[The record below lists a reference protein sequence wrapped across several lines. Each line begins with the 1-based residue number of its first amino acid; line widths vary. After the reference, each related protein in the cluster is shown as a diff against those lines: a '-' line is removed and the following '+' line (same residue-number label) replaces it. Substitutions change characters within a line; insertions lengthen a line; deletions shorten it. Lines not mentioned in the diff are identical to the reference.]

1 MTLAI
6 KAHGTLLQI
15 GDGGSPTETFTTI
28 AEVTEISG
36 PSLEQEPLDVTSHES
51 SGGFREFVGGLID
64 GGEVTLSLNYIPT
77 DATQNATT
85 GLIADLKNMV
95 VRNFQLVFP
104 DVGSTTWSFPALVM
118 SFEPTEPVDDKLGA
132 DVTLKVA
139 GEPTLV

>member
-1 MTLAI
+1 MTQAI
-6 KAHGTLLQI
+6 KAHGTLLKI
-15 GDGGSPTETFTTI
+15 GDGQPSEVFTTI

-36 PSLEQEPLDVTSHES
+36 PSLEQESLEVTSHDS

-64 GGEVTLSLNYIPT
+64 GGEITLTINYVPT
-77 DATQNATT
+77 EATHNATT
-85 GLIADLKNMV
+85 GLIADLKNMI

-104 DVGSTTWSFPALVM
+104 DSGSTTWNLSALVQ

-132 DVTLKVA
+132 DVTLKVT